1 MKRSGSGPGTPILQ
15 YPLKTCAPH
24 AYWQD
29 ANNKECEVKTM
40 KTTRREMLAVGGS
53 ALLVAA
59 AGRTGLDFGSELGS
73 KETSEDLA
81 KLRFFRLLQVPPVLS
96 PVRTDAKTDFY
107 EITQKEMDIELL
119 PGKLTRVWGYEGMFP
134 GPTIKARRG
143 RRTIVR
149 QTNQLPHETVVH
161 LHGGVTE
168 SDSDGFPTDMIMPG
182 ESRSYVYSNEGRGAT
197 LWYHDHAMD
206 RTAQNLYMG
215 LAGLYIIEDEGE
227 ASLRLPSGEYDVPLI
242 LQDRSFGPD
251 GNFVYHAGRGGR
263 MGAHG
268 TVVLVNGVPWPRF
281 EVGKRKYRFRI
292 LNASNA
298 TVFEPAL
305 GNGRPMIQI
314 ATEGGLLSAP
324 IECASIP
331 LAMAE
336 RTDVIVDFSEYTI
349 GTQIVLSNL
358 SGKGPQSEIM
368 RFDVAREGHDENPI
382 PSKLG
387 NLESL
392 DTKIAVL
399 TRVFDFGI
407 SVEFKIPPLTW
418 TINGKEFNPNK
429 SLAQVEY
436 GEVEIW
442 HLKNRKFGSLEMLH
456 PVHIHLINFQILE
469 RNGEAPKPWERGWKD
484 TVSLDNGEEVKLI
497 MRFDGYRGRYLMH
510 CHNLEHED
518 HSMMARFDVV

>member
-1 MKRSGSGPGTPILQ
+1 MKR
-15 YPLKTCAPH
+15 
-24 AYWQD
+24 
-29 ANNKECEVKTM
+29 
-40 KTTRREMLAVGGS
+40 TRREMLSLGGT
-53 ALLVAA
+53 ALLAAA
-59 AGRTGLDFGSELGS
+59 AGRNSLAFGAVKSP
-73 KETSEDLA
+73 EDLA
-81 KLRFFRLLQVPPVLS
+81 QWRFAQPLRIPPVLS
-96 PVRTDAKTDFY
+96 PVRVDADTDYY
-107 EITQKEMDIELL
+107 EITQKEADIEIL
-119 PGKLTRVWGYEGMFP
+119 PKIVTRVWGYEGMFP

-143 RRTIVR
+143 RTAVVR
-149 QTNQLPHETVVH
+149 QTNQLTHETVVH

-168 SDSDGFPTDMIMPG
+168 TDSDGFPTDMIMPG
-182 ESRSYVYSNEGRGAT
+182 QSRSYVYSNKGRGAT

-206 RTAQNLYMG
+206 RTAHNMYMG
-215 LAGLYIIEDEGE
+215 LAGLYIIEDEAE
-227 ASLRLPSGEYDVPLI
+227 ASLGLPSGEYDVPLV

-268 TVVLVNGVPWPRF
+268 TVVLVNGGPWPRF
-281 EVGKRKYRFRI
+281 EVVRRKYRFRI

-305 GNGRPMIQI
+305 EDGRPLLQI
-314 ATEGGLLSAP
+314 ATEGGLLPAP

-336 RTDVIVDFSEYTI
+336 RSEVIVDFSEYPI
-349 GTQIVLSNL
+349 GTQIILANH

-368 RFDVAREGHDENPI
+368 RFDVAREGLDEPAT
-382 PSKLG
+382 PTRLSDS
-387 NLESL
+387 EAL
-392 DTKIAVL
+392 DPQLAVR
-399 TRVFDFGI
+399 TRIFDFGI
-407 SVEFKIPPLTW
+407 SVEMRIPPLTW
-418 TINGKEFNPNK
+418 TINGNEFHPNA
-429 SLAQVEY
+429 SLAHVSY

-442 HLKNRKFGSLEMLH
+442 HLRNRKFGAFQMLH

-469 RNGEAPKPWERGWKD
+469 RNGKAPLPWERGWKD

-518 HSMMARFDVV
+518 HAMMARFDVV